1 MARAA
6 YRKELALEAGD
17 NLAAVAHDPE
27 NGNIGVASQFN
38 SGLEK
43 DPLVLAVSA
52 PPEEMPVGGRESL
65 AGEDRLCGERTVTLK
80 VVVENPG
87 EKNRVPFFDP
97 VLSDEDEEEDEDEGP
112 GNGLA
117 GMSPPYTARTDST
130 FASNM
135 TGMTGATGMVSFAGT
150 DITLED
156 AEGEED
162 HGSDSGESESE
173 DSMDDSDSD
182 DETNVKLPEKPAII
196 LDVQLACKH
205 PHSQQILD
213 RQGQLLRS
221 NAGPN
226 PPLWLEALK
235 MQHEKALKRKKEM
248 HKRLVREREAKAE
261 ADALEAAKQK
271 ARNRFSLAK
280 AAAARG
286 EPIPRHSLVKA
297 KVKTT
302 VVVLGK
308 KNAGAGEDGRA
319 KGGDG
324 GDDNDNGGSDDDEV
338 LSEDDEDAEFGD
350 SGAGMDCTTEDLAA
364 VCFEFSCREGVKD
377 SAAAAPAGGTVA
389 ASPNMASNTA
399 TQAAAAGMT
408 ASRGAASAAESV
420 LPLANHTKTA
430 GLSATEML
438 ERLKDIAET
447 LAALLQ
453 NPHVEDMYNDFAFH
467 PDVRVTRSMGILCV
481 RVSFSLRPE
490 ADLFHAIP
498 RALGITKDVLFSS
511 KLGSGVPGGGG
522 GKTKEMSKGKYIG
535 GGISSFE
542 ARVETNCDIFDGI
555 RLTAPFVGHH
565 TNMVRWDLP
574 KSDGKKTHGLQSM
587 MAAKLAAS
595 KFKKKAQKLVSTK
608 ETAQADAARKA
619 LEAMGGSGPGSGG
632 ATADAF
638 SALADDAVAHD
649 SGSVSMD
656 DGGGMHHG
664 LEFSPVLTFMGE
676 RMVECIFQRFDKDE
690 DGVLSFGEVNA
701 LSACTGV
708 PPFSYPSDYA
718 DVILEEDFDYKK
730 CRLPPKK
737 VLKKKPSPAHVAA
750 NTISSGKGRRGA
762 RVDYGIGLTLKGLKQ
777 AYAKGEGDLGR
788 DVAVLG
794 LGSLSHYLNVT
805 VISKAR
811 FSSSLGRLLARPMAV
826 APVPGWFLGTGK
838 SHWKQQLLGYAA
850 RLTKTLK
857 PEYYYAEGFGAFLA
871 SLPWGLK
878 VERAVRKKDGAALT
892 RSVKQWLAWF
902 FGHPGAVAQQVYSLR
917 QNLETLTKRWRR
929 EAGIESRPTT
939 SASSAQGGGRG
950 SRPQSRNTKES
961 KKKGK
966 NSRPGTASTTVQ
978 EDLDEQEREAA
989 MQDEMKAK
997 QCAVKLRELCEGAV
1011 EELISVVLVS
1021 GSHSLRLT
1029 CSGVDVHRLFFD
1041 DMEAEAVR
1049 RKAVRALAKD
1059 ELMEKMRKRKHG
1071 H

>member
-1 MARAA
+1 M
-6 YRKELALEAGD
+6 
-17 NLAAVAHDPE
+17 
-27 NGNIGVASQFN
+27 I
-38 SGLEK
+38 
-43 DPLVLAVSA
+43 
-52 PPEEMPVGGRESL
+52 
-65 AGEDRLCGERTVTLK
+65 TLK
-80 VVVENPG
+80 VTIENPG

-97 VLSDEDEEEDEDEGP
+97 VPSDEDEEEGDEDGEP

-117 GMSPPYTARTDST
+117 GMSPPFTARTDST

-135 TGMTGATGMVSFAGT
+135 TGMTGATGMISFAGT
-150 DITLED
+150 NATLED
-156 AEGEED
+156 GEEEEEED
-162 HGSDSGESESE
+162 NDSDSDGSDSE
-173 DSMDDSDSD
+173 DSLDDTDSD

-196 LDVQLACKH
+196 LDLQLACKH

-235 MQHEKALKRKKEM
+235 MQHEKALKRKKAM
-248 HKRLVREREAKAE
+248 QKRIVREREAKAE
-261 ADALEAAKQK
+261 ADALEAAREK

-286 EPIPRHSLVKA
+286 EPIPRHSPVKA
-297 KVKTT
+297 NVKKAAVITPLKQDAVKGQTGELKV
-302 VVVLGK
+302 
-308 KNAGAGEDGRA
+308 
-319 KGGDG
+319 GDG
-324 GDDNDNGGSDDDEV
+324 EEDNNDGDED
-338 LSEDDEDAEFGD
+338 LSEDDEDTEFGD
-350 SGAGMDCTTEDLAA
+350 NGADMDCTTEDLAA
-364 VCFEFSCREGVKD
+364 LCFEFSCREGIKD
-377 SAAAAPAGGTVA
+377 PAAAANGIVA
-389 ASPNMASNTA
+389 ASSNAASNTA
-399 TQAAAAGMT
+399 MQAATAGMT
-408 ASRGAASAAESV
+408 ANRGAASAAESAV
-420 LPLANHTKTA
+420 PPANHTKTA
-430 GLSATEML
+430 GLSASAML

-447 LAALLQ
+447 LATLLQ
-453 NPHVEDMYNDFAFH
+453 NPHVEGMYSDFAFH

-498 RALGITKDVLFSS
+498 RALGITKDALFSS
-511 KLGSGVPGGGG
+511 KLGSGVPGGSG
-522 GKTKEMSKGKYIG
+522 GKTKDMSKGKYVG
-535 GGISSFE
+535 GGISLFE
-542 ARVETNCDIFDGI
+542 ARVETNCDIFDSI
-555 RLTAPFVGHH
+555 RLTAPFVDHH

-574 KSDGKKTHGLQSM
+574 KSEGKKTHGLQSM
-587 MAAKLAAS
+587 MAAKIAAS

-608 ETAQADAARKA
+608 EDAQAKAARKA
-619 LEAMGGSGPGSGG
+619 LEAMGEDGSGSGSGG
-632 ATADAF
+632 ATMDTF
-638 SALADDAVAHD
+638 TALVDGAVAQSNNAASVDDD
-649 SGSVSMD
+649 SG
-656 DGGGMHHG
+656 GGVPGMHHG

-690 DGVLSFGEVNA
+690 DGVLSFGEINA
-701 LSACTGV
+701 LSAATGV

-737 VLKKKPSPAHVAA
+737 VLKKKPLPAHVAA
-750 NTISSGKGRRGA
+750 NTITSGKGRRSA
-762 RVDYGIGLTLKGLKQ
+762 RVDYGIGLTLQGLKQ

-838 SHWKQQLLGYAA
+838 SHWKQQLLGYVA
-850 RLTKTLK
+850 RLTKVVK
-857 PEYYYAEGFGAFLA
+857 PEYYFSEGFSAFLA
-871 SLPWGLK
+871 SLPWGLN
-878 VERAVRKKDGAALT
+878 VERAVRKKDGGALT
-892 RSVKQWLAWF
+892 RSVKQWLAWI

-917 QNLETLTKRWRR
+917 QNIETLTERWRKDV
-929 EAGIESRPTT
+929 GVESRPTT
-939 SASSAQGGGRG
+939 SASSAQGGGGRG

-961 KKKGK
+961 KSKGK
-966 NSRPGTASTTVQ
+966 YSRPGTASTVQ
-978 EDLDEQEREAA
+978 EDLDEQECEAA
-989 MQDEMKAK
+989 LQDEIKAK
-997 QCAVKLRELCEGAV
+997 QSAVKLRSLCEGTV

-1049 RKAVRALAKD
+1049 RKAVRALAKE